1 MSCISCNNKSNKTYN
16 TLKYCNECFNQMK
29 TQLLNYEKVAEE
41 KRPKK
46 YIEPTEI
53 LPNIYIGPIDSV
65 EPEKLKQIGITN
77 IVICGNNLKNSNHK
91 DFSCLE
97 LLIDDCLEQDLTEY
111 IKLVNKYI
119 DNIGQNKKVLIHCYS
134 GISRS
139 GSILIA
145 YIMYKNKIS
154 YEQAY
159 QFVKSRYEPIFPNE
173 NFQAQLKSFCFN

>member
-16 TLKYCNECFNQMK
+16 TLEYCNECFNQMK

-77 IVICGNNLKNSNHK
+77 IVVCGNNLKNSNHK
-91 DFSCLE
+91 NFSCLE
-97 LLIDDCLEQDLTEY
+97 LFIDDCLEQDLTEH

-119 DNIGQNKKVLIHCYS
+119 ENIGQNKKVLIHCYS

-159 QFVKSRYEPIFPNE
+159 QFVKSRYEPVFPNE
-173 NFQAQLKSFCFN
+173 NFQTQLKNISFN